1 MRILLIEDD
10 QQLCEALKLQLEHA
24 GYQVDCVYHG
34 ADAVYYALQPVY
46 DLMILD
52 RMLPG
57 LDGLSLLRLIRENQ
71 IQTPVILA
79 TAVDSVSERIAGLD
93 GGADDYI
100 GKPYDV
106 EELLARIRALIRR
119 PAVMEQPDCLRYKDL
134 EYSVQNH
141 ELSAGEEKIQLS
153 RREAVLM
160 EYFLQNPE
168 KTLSRSLLF
177 GRVWGPDGQVED
189 GNLDTYIYYLR
200 KHLRV
205 LKSRAQISTVHG
217 VGYKLETAL

>member
-71 IQTPVILA
+71 IQTPVLVA
-79 TAVDSVSERIAGLD
+79 TAVDSVQERIAGLD

-100 GKPYDV
+100 GKPYDI
-106 EELLARIRALIRR
+106 EELLARVRALVRR
-119 PAVMEQPDCLRYKDL
+119 PAAIEPAKCLQYKDL
-134 EYSVQNH
+134 EYDVQSH
-141 ELSAGEEKIQLS
+141 ELCVHGKRQQLS
-153 RREAVLM
+153 RREALLM
-160 EYFLQNPE
+160 ECFMQNPE
-168 KTLSRSLLF
+168 KTLARNLLF
-177 GRVWGPDGQVED
+177 GRVWGPDGLVED

-200 KHLRV
+200 KHLKT
-205 LKSRAQISTVHG
+205 LHSEAGIATVHG
-217 VGYKLETAL
+217 LGYRLEKAL

>member
-10 QQLCEALKLQLEHA
+10 QQLCEALKLQLVHA

-34 ADAVYYALQPVY
+34 ADAAFYALQPVY

-57 LDGLSLLRLIRENQ
+57 LDGLSLLRMIRENG
-71 IQTPVILA
+71 IRTPVILA
-79 TAVDSVSERIAGLD
+79 TALDDVRARIAGLD

-106 EELLARIRALIRR
+106 EELLARIRALVRR
-119 PAVMEQPDCLRYKDL
+119 PAVLKKQESLRYGDL
-134 EYSVQNH
+134 EYQVQNH
-141 ELSAGEEKIQLS
+141 ELSVGGEMIRLS
-153 RREAVLM
+153 RREALLM
-160 EYFLQNPE
+160 EYFMQNPE
-168 KTLSRSLLF
+168 KILARALLF

-200 KHLRV
+200 KHLRT
-205 LKSRAQISTVHG
+205 LKSAVKIFTVHG
-217 VGYKLETAL
+217 VGYKLGKTS

>member
-10 QQLCEALKLQLEHA
+10 QQLCEALKLQLVHA

-34 ADAVYYALQPVY
+34 ADAAFYALQPVY

-57 LDGLSLLRLIRENQ
+57 LDGLSLLKMIRENG
-71 IQTPVILA
+71 IRTPVILA
-79 TAVDSVSERIAGLD
+79 TALDDVRERIAGLD

-106 EELLARIRALIRR
+106 EELLARIRALVRR
-119 PAVMEQPDCLRYKDL
+119 PVALEKQESLRYGDL
-134 EYSVQNH
+134 EYQVQNH
-141 ELSAGEEKIQLS
+141 ELSVCGEMIQLS
-153 RREAVLM
+153 RREALLM
-160 EYFLQNPE
+160 EYFMRNPE
-168 KTLSRSLLF
+168 KTLARALLF

-200 KHLRV
+200 KHLRT
-205 LKSRAQISTVHG
+205 LKSAVKIFTVHG
-217 VGYKLETAL
+217 VGYKLGKTS